1 VAFSINIEEYRIE
14 TQTLKFRNGS
24 EKVRKILFFTNIER
38 QFYLWNQASEMIEK
52 QKLET
57 VCSSKMIQ
65 ESTPWGEE
73 WKGKLASADIIVF
86 RWMGTGLDC
95 RFLRNASEFMQ
106 QNKIRHLFLV
116 EDVGDDLVQY
126 DVQRKQE
133 ILIRQYFTYG
143 GIDNFY
149 NCILWLSCE
158 FCGEKCDF
166 KEPHLLPWNGIY
178 HPDAETIYQ
187 DLKQYKRDFYQ
198 EGQSTIGLVF
208 YRDEWIL
215 GDLGYQTAIIREI
228 EKRNMNAVIVFTNGQ
243 PNPDVNAPG
252 IQAAFEKYFYE
263 DGKVVIDV
271 LINCIKFSL
280 TTTMALE
287 LSAIQELNVPLLQA
301 YTLMSSYQDWARS
314 IEGMTPM
321 EISVS
326 VSLPEFDGIIHS
338 IPIATKEE
346 NERGLISYV
355 PIPERISLLIRKAE
369 KWARLRSKPNAEKK
383 VGIVFHNYPAVNSNI
398 GSAAGLDSPESVRL
412 LLTEMAR
419 QGYVIDHI
427 PQDSKSFMEELISHA
442 TNDRRFI
449 TEKQIREAEGQLTTE
464 QYLNFFKP
472 LAETTKEQLERD
484 WGKAPGDVFN
494 YDGQLL
500 IPGTLKGNVFITVQ
514 PPRGFGEDPSK
525 LLHSPD
531 CAPTHHY
538 IGFYHWLRDIWQA
551 DVLIHVGTHGSLE
564 WLPGKGAG
572 MSRKCYPDISI
583 DDMPNIY
590 PYWITIVGEG
600 VQAKRR
606 SAACLISY
614 LTPPMSQSGT
624 YDELEELEKI
634 VDEYCH
640 FKTTQPDNIETVQEL
655 IREKVAAA
663 NLAED
668 IPENQ
673 EESFDEY
680 VGKVHAY
687 VTDIKNMQIRTG
699 LHILGCPPQDEAM
712 IEYLLALTR
721 LENGEIPSLRQ
732 TLAAIDGFEYYE
744 LLENS
749 SKMMNDGTK
758 TYGAFI
764 DEIQEKSK
772 EIILILA
779 KEQFKAESVHKI
791 DQLSWVRNLSQEHLD
806 KVRIVAEYICN
817 KIVPNL
823 LKTTQEITNL
833 MAALQGEYVEPSAAG
848 APTSGGADLL
858 PTGRNF
864 YGIDPRVLPTP
875 AAWEIGVKMG
885 DEVISRY
892 IAEEGHYPECVGI
905 VLWAG
910 ANMRSH
916 GQCVAEFLYLMGLR
930 PVWQRGSMRVIDVEV
945 IPIDELKRPRI
956 DVTGRI
962 SGMFRDSL
970 PGAITWLDKA
980 VDMVAGLDESLDMNY
995 IRKHVLADAA
1005 ELEATGVDKETA
1017 WEQAAYRIFGDPP
1030 GAYGAGVGNMLESKN
1045 WETIDDLANVYIRF
1059 SGHAYG
1065 AKGKGAYQPELFKK
1079 RMAGLE
1085 ITIKN
1090 EDNRECHMLS
1100 SDDFN
1105 AYHGGMI
1112 ATVRSLSGK
1121 APRSYCGD
1129 SSDRQ
1134 KVQMRS
1140 LQEEVKRLFRGEAIN
1155 PKFIQGM
1162 KEHGYKGAQDLAN
1175 LVAHSYQWDATS
1187 AVLEDWMYEKYA
1199 EKYAF
1204 DPEIQAWMK
1213 DVNPWALQRLTEVL
1227 LEAEQRGLWNAKLE
1241 TKQELQKL
1249 YLSLEGEL
1257 EENSDANS

>member
-1 VAFSINIEEYRIE
+1 MGN
-14 TQTLKFRNGS
+14 
-24 EKVRKILFFTNIER
+24 ILFLTNIDR
-38 QFYLWNQASEMIEK
+38 QLYLWRQAEK
-52 QKLET
+52 MLAQQRPA
-57 VCSSKMIQ
+57 VPGSSKMIQ
-65 ESTPWGEE
+65 ESTPWGDE
-73 WKGKLASADIIVF
+73 WQSRLAAAAIVIC

-95 RFLRNASEFMQ
+95 RFLQNAAAFMR

-116 EDVGDDLVQY
+116 EDAGDDIIQY
-126 DVQRKQE
+126 GITPRQE
-133 ILIRQYFTYG
+133 LLLRRYFAYG
-143 GIDNFY
+143 GVDNLY
-149 NCILWLSCE
+149 HCLLWLNCE
-158 FCGEKCDF
+158 FFGAAYPCQ
-166 KEPHLLPWNGIY
+166 EPCLLPWHGIY
-178 HPDAETIYQ
+178 HPQAQAVYQ
-187 DLKQYKRDFYQ
+187 DFQQYKQDFCQ
-198 EGQSTIGLVF
+198 AGRPTIGLVF

-215 GDLGYQTAIIREI
+215 GDLAYHKAIIQAI
-228 EKRNMNAVIVFTNGQ
+228 EKSNMNAVLVFTNGQ
-243 PNPDVNAPG
+243 PNPEVNAPG
-252 IQAAFEKYFYE
+252 AQAAFEKYFYE
-263 DGKVVIDV
+263 DGRVVIDV

-280 TTTMALE
+280 TTTQALE
-287 LSAIQELNVPLLQA
+287 LAAIQRLNVPLLQA
-301 YTLMSSYQDWARS
+301 YTLFSSYQDWERS
-314 IEGMTPM
+314 SEGMTPV

-338 IPIATKEE
+338 VPIATKEQ
-346 NERGLISYV
+346 NERGLAAYV
-355 PIPERISLLIRKAE
+355 PMPERISLLVRKAE

-383 VGIVFHNYPAVNSNI
+383 VAIVFHNYPPLNANI

-412 LLTEMAR
+412 LLAAMAG

-427 PQDSKSFMEELISHA
+427 PADSKSFMEELTAHA

-449 TEKQIREAEGQLTTE
+449 TAKQIREAKGQLTTA
-464 QYLNFFKP
+464 QYLQFFKP
-472 LAETTKEQLERD
+472 LAPTTQAQLEQD
-484 WGKAPGDVFN
+484 WGPAPGTVFN

-500 IPGTLKGNVFITVQ
+500 IPGTLKGNIFVTVQ
-514 PPRGFGEDPSK
+514 PPRGFGEDSSK

-538 IGFYHWLRDIWQA
+538 IGFYHWLRDIWGA
-551 DVLIHVGTHGSLE
+551 DALVHVGTHGSLE

-572 MSRKCYPDISI
+572 LSRQCYPDIAI
-583 DDMPNIY
+583 ADMPNIY

-634 VDEYCH
+634 MDEYCH
-640 FKTTQPDNIETVQEL
+640 FKTTQPDNVEAVKAL

-663 NLAED
+663 NLTGD
-668 IPENQ
+668 IPEKAG
-673 EESFDEY
+673 ESFAEY
-680 VGKVHAY
+680 IGKVHAY

-699 LHILGCPPQDEAM
+699 LHILGCPPEADDM

-732 TLAAIDGFEYYE
+732 TLAASAGFAYYE

-749 SKMMNDGTK
+749 STMLTDGTK
-758 TYGAFI
+758 TYGAVI
-764 DEIQEKSK
+764 DEIQIKSK

-779 KEQFKAESVHKI
+779 AEQFKAEAVHKI
-791 DQLSWVRNLSQEHLD
+791 NQLSWVRDLSQDHLANIL
-806 KVRIVAEYICN
+806 VVAEYICN
-817 KIVPNL
+817 KIVPAL
-823 LKTTQEITNL
+823 LKTRQEITNL
-833 MAALQGEYVEPSAAG
+833 MAALDGEYIEPSAAG

-864 YGIDPRVLPTP
+864 YGLDPRVLPTP
-875 AAWEIGVKMG
+875 VAWEIGRKMG
-885 DEVISRY
+885 DEVIARY
-892 IAEEGHYPECVGI
+892 IAEEGRYPECVGI

-916 GQCVAEFLYLMGLR
+916 GQCIAEFLYLMGLR
-930 PVWQRGSMRVIDVEV
+930 PVWQRGSMKVIDVEI
-945 IPIDELKRPRI
+945 IPIQELKRPRI

-970 PGAITWLDKA
+970 PAAIAWLDKA
-980 VDMVAGLDESLDMNY
+980 VAMVADLEESPDINY
-995 IRKHVLADAA
+995 VRKHVLEDAA
-1005 ELEATGVDKETA
+1005 ALAAQGMDKATA
-1017 WEQAAYRIFGDPP
+1017 WEQASYRIFGDPP
-1030 GAYGAGVGNMLESKN
+1030 GAYGAGVGELLESKN
-1045 WETIDDLANVYIRF
+1045 WTTIDDLANVYIRF

-1065 AKGKGAYQPELFKK
+1065 AKGQGAYLPELFKK
-1079 RMAGLE
+1079 RMAGLD

-1112 ATVRSLSGK
+1112 ATVRSLRGT

-1129 SSDRQ
+1129 SSDRH
-1134 KVQMRS
+1134 KVLMRS

-1162 KEHGYKGAQDLAN
+1162 KKHGYKGAQDLAN
-1175 LVAHSYQWDATS
+1175 YVAHSYQWDATS
-1187 AVLEDWMYEKYA
+1187 GVLEDWMYEKFA

-1204 DPEIQAWMK
+1204 DPAMQAWMQE
-1213 DVNPWALQRLTEVL
+1213 VNPWALQRLTEVL
-1227 LEAEQRGLWNAKLE
+1227 LEAEQRGLWQARPE
-1241 TKQELQKL
+1241 TKQELQQL

-1257 EENSDANS
+1257 EDRSDRD

>member
-1 VAFSINIEEYRIE
+1 M
-14 TQTLKFRNGS
+14 
-24 EKVRKILFFTNIER
+24 RKIIFLTNMEQQFF
-38 QFYLWNQASEMIEK
+38 LWNQANEMLSI
-52 QKLET
+52 QKPET
-57 VCSSKMIQ
+57 IYKSAMLQ
-65 ESTPWGEE
+65 ESTPWGQE
-73 WKGKLASADIIVF
+73 WREQLSSAAMVIF

-95 RFLRNASEFMQ
+95 RFLRNASDFMQ
-106 QNKIRHLFLV
+106 ANKIRHLFLV
-116 EDVGDDLVQY
+116 EDAGDDVLQY
-126 DVQRKQE
+126 GVRPEQE
-133 ILIRQYFTYG
+133 NLIQQYFAYG
-143 GIDNFY
+143 GVDNFY
-149 NCILWLSCE
+149 NCMLWMGCA
-158 FCGEKCDF
+158 FAGANNAF
-166 KEPHLLPWNGIY
+166 KNPRLLPWNGIY
-178 HPDAETIYQ
+178 HPDAEASYQ
-187 DLKQYKRDFYQ
+187 DLKKYKRDFHQ
-198 EGQSTIGLVF
+198 AGRPVIGMVF
-208 YRDEWIL
+208 YRDEWISGNL
-215 GDLGYQTAIIREI
+215 SYQNAIIREI
-228 EKRNMNAVIVFTNGQ
+228 EKNGMNAIIVFTNGQ
-243 PNPDVNAPG
+243 PNPEVEAPG
-252 IQAAFEKYFYE
+252 IKAALEKYFYE
-263 DGKVVIDV
+263 DGKVCIDV
-271 LINCIKFSL
+271 LLNCMKFSL
-280 TTTMALE
+280 TTARALDI
-287 LSAIQELNVPLLQA
+287 ADIQKLNVPLLQA
-301 YTLMSSYQDWARS
+301 YTLMSSCQDWERS
-314 IEGMTPM
+314 TEGMTPM

-338 IPIATKEE
+338 IPIATKEQ
-346 NERGLISYV
+346 NERGLAFYV
-355 PIPERISLLIRKAE
+355 PVPERISLLIRKAE
-369 KWARLRSKPNAEKK
+369 KWARLRSKPNAQKK
-383 VGIVFHNYPAVNSNI
+383 VGIVFHNYPPLNSNI

-412 LLTEMAR
+412 LLAEMAR
-419 QGYVIDHI
+419 RGYMIDHI
-427 PQDSKSFMEELISHA
+427 PKDSKSFMDELISHT

-449 TEKQIREAEGQLTTE
+449 TEKQIREAEGRLTTG
-464 QYLNFFKP
+464 QYLNFFQP
-472 LAETTKEQLERD
+472 LAETVKKQLEHD

-514 PPRGFGEDPSK
+514 PPRGFGEDPAK

-538 IGFYHWLRDIWQA
+538 IGFYHWLRDIWKA

-572 MSRKCYPDISI
+572 MSEKCYPDISI
-583 DDMPNIY
+583 DDMPNVY

-640 FKTTQPDNIETVQEL
+640 FKTTQPDNIEAMKDL
-655 IREKVAAA
+655 IREKVSAA
-663 NLAED
+663 NLTED
-668 IPENQ
+668 IPEHQ

-680 VGKVHAY
+680 VGKVHAFI
-687 VTDIKNMQIRTG
+687 TDIKHMQIRTG
-699 LHILGCPPQDEAM
+699 LHILGCPPQDDDL

-732 TLAAIDGFEYYE
+732 TLAAIAGFEYDE

-749 SKMMNDGTK
+749 SKLLHDGIK

-772 EIILILA
+772 EFLLILA
-779 KEQFKAESVHKI
+779 KEQFQTEFVHKI
-791 DQLSWVRNLSQEHLD
+791 EQLPWAGSLSQDHL
-806 KVRIVAEYICN
+806 KQLLIIAEYICS
-817 KIVPNL
+817 KIVPDL

-833 MAALQGEYVEPSAAG
+833 MAALSGAYIEPSAAG

-864 YGIDPRVLPTP
+864 YGVDPRVLPTP
-875 AAWEIGVKMG
+875 AAWEIGVKMS
-885 DEVISRY
+885 EEIISRY
-892 IAEEGHYPECVGI
+892 IEEEGHYPECVGI

-916 GQCVAEFLYLMGLR
+916 GQCIAEFLYLMGLR
-930 PVWQRGSMRVIDVEV
+930 PVWQRGSMRVIDLEI
-945 IPIDELKRPRI
+945 IPINELKRPRI

-970 PGAITWLDKA
+970 PEAIGWLDKA
-980 VDMVAGLDESLDMNY
+980 AGMAAALDESLDMNY
-995 IRKHVLADAA
+995 IRKHVLEDAA
-1005 ELEATGVDKETA
+1005 DLEAKGVDKEAA

-1030 GAYGAGVGNMLESKN
+1030 GAYGAGVGDMLESKS

-1059 SGHAYG
+1059 SGHAYSAK
-1065 AKGKGAYQPELFKK
+1065 AKGTYQPELFKK
-1079 RMAGLE
+1079 RMSALD
-1085 ITIKN
+1085 ITVKN
-1090 EDNRECHMLS
+1090 EDSRECHMLS

-1112 ATVRSLSGK
+1112 ATVRSLRGRS
-1121 APRSYCGD
+1121 PRSYCGD

-1162 KEHGYKGAQDLAN
+1162 KKHGYKGAQDLADY
-1175 LVAHSYQWDATS
+1175 VAHSYQWDATS

-1204 DPEIQAWMK
+1204 DPEIQEWMK
-1213 DVNPWALQRLTEVL
+1213 DVNPWALQRLAAVL
-1227 LEAEQRGLWNAKLE
+1227 LEAEQRGLWNAKSE
-1241 TKQELQKL
+1241 TKKELQKL
-1249 YLSLEGEL
+1249 YLSIEGEL
-1257 EENSDANS
+1257 EERSDENS

>member
-1 VAFSINIEEYRIE
+1 MG
-14 TQTLKFRNGS
+14 KF
-24 EKVRKILFFTNIER
+24 IFLTNIDR
-38 QFYLWNQASEMIEK
+38 QLYLWKQASEMTKTQNLNI
-52 QKLET
+52 LCT
-57 VCSSKMIQ
+57 SAMIQ
-65 ESTPWGEE
+65 ESTPWGAE
-73 WKGKLASADIIVF
+73 WQDKLSSAQLVIF
-86 RWMGTGLDC
+86 RWMGSGLDC
-95 RFLRNASEFMQ
+95 RFLKAASAFMQ
-106 QNKIRHLFLV
+106 QQQIRHLFLV
-116 EDVGDDLVQY
+116 EDAGDDVLQY
-126 DVQRKQE
+126 DVQPEQE
-133 ILIRQYFTYG
+133 QIIRQYFTYG

-149 NCILWLSCE
+149 NCMLWMNCE
-158 FCGEKCDF
+158 FCGENHAF
-166 KEPHLLPWNGIY
+166 NAPHLLPWNGIY

-187 DLKQYKRDFYQ
+187 DLEDYQRDFCQ
-198 EGQSTIGLVF
+198 VGRPTIGMIF

-215 GDLGYQTAIIREI
+215 GDLAYQRAVIREI
-228 EKRNMNAVIVFTNGQ
+228 EGKNMNAIIVFTNGQ
-243 PNPDVNAPG
+243 PNPAVNAPG
-252 IQAAFEKYFYE
+252 VQGALEKYFYY
-263 DGKVVIDV
+263 DGQVVIDV

-280 TTTMALE
+280 TTTKSLE
-287 LSAIQELNVPLLQA
+287 LTALQTLNVPLLQA
-301 YTLMSSYQDWARS
+301 YTLMSSYQDWEKS
-314 IEGMTPM
+314 TEGMTPM

-326 VSLPEFDGIIHS
+326 ISLPEFDGIIHS
-338 IPIATKEE
+338 IPIATKEQ
-346 NERGLISYV
+346 NQRGLASYV
-355 PIPERISLLIRKAE
+355 PIPERISLLVRKAE
-369 KWARLRSKPNAEKK
+369 KWARLRYKPNAQKK
-383 VGIVFHNYPAVNSNI
+383 VGIVFHNYPPLNSNI

-412 LLTEMAR
+412 LLAEMAR

-427 PQDSKSFMEELISHA
+427 PEDSKSFMEELISNA

-449 TEKQIREAEGQLTTE
+449 TDKQIREAPGKLTTE
-464 QYLNFFKP
+464 EYLNFFKP
-472 LAETTKEQLERD
+472 LAEETKNQLELD
-484 WGKAPGDVFN
+484 WGTAPGEVFN
-494 YDGQLL
+494 YDEKLL
-500 IPGTLKGNVFITVQ
+500 IPGTLNGNVFITVQ
-514 PPRGFGEDPSK
+514 PPRGFGEDSAK

-538 IGFYHWLRDIWQA
+538 IGFYHWLRNIWQA

-640 FKTTQPDNIETVQEL
+640 FKTTQPDNIEVMKDL
-655 IREKVAAA
+655 IREKVVAA

-668 IPENQ
+668 IA
-673 EESFDEY
+673 EEEGSFDDY

-699 LHILGCPPQDEAM
+699 LHILGRPPQDEDL

-732 TLAAIDGFEYYE
+732 TLAGIYGFDYYE

-749 SKMMNDGTK
+749 STMLPDGTK

-764 DEIQEKSK
+764 DELQDKSK
-772 EIILILA
+772 ELILLLA
-779 KEQFKAESVHKI
+779 AENFAATSVDKLTE
-791 DQLSWVRNLSQEHLD
+791 LSWVQNFSGAHMKQLHL
-806 KVRIVAEYICN
+806 VAEYIC
-817 KIVPNL
+817 KTIVPNL

-833 MAALQGEYVEPSAAG
+833 MAALQGEYIEPSPAG

-875 AAWEIGVKMG
+875 AAWQIGMKMA

-916 GQCVAEFLYLMGLR
+916 GQCIAEFLYLMGLR
-930 PVWQRGSMRVIDVEV
+930 PVWQRGSMRVIDMEV
-945 IPIDELKRPRI
+945 IPLEELQRPRI

-980 VDMVAGLDESLDMNY
+980 VNMVASLEESLDLNY
-995 IRKHVLADAA
+995 IRKHILADVG
-1005 ELEATGVDKETA
+1005 ELEAEGVDKETA
-1017 WEQAAYRIFGDPP
+1017 WEQASYRIFGDPP
-1030 GAYGAGVGNMLESKN
+1030 GAYGAGVGELLESKN
-1045 WETIDDLANVYIRF
+1045 WETIDDLANVYVRF

-1065 AKGKGAYQPELFKK
+1065 GKSKGTYQPALFKK
-1079 RMAGLE
+1079 RMAALE
-1085 ITIKN
+1085 VTIKN

-1112 ATVRSLSGK
+1112 ATVRSLRGK

-1129 SSDRQ
+1129 STDKQ
-1134 KVQMRS
+1134 KVEMRS

-1162 KEHGYKGAQDLAN
+1162 KKHGYKGAQDLAN
-1175 LVAHSYQWDATS
+1175 YVAHSYQWDATS
-1187 AVLEDWMYEKYA
+1187 GVLEDWMYEKYA

-1204 DPEIQAWMK
+1204 DPEIQEWMK
-1213 DVNPWALQRLTEVL
+1213 DVNPWALQRLTGVL
-1227 LEAEQRGLWNAKLE
+1227 LEAEQRGLWNASPG

-1257 EENSDANS
+1257 EERSDEHS